1 MNAPSD
7 ITLYIAGPMTG
18 LPQLNYP
25 AFHQAAKQLRAA
37 GYTVLNPAETE
48 RPCRNP
54 TWEDWMRAAIALLIQ
69 ADHVATLDGFEHSK
83 GALLEIQIAHGL
95 GMTWDPV
102 QRHLHVATKMAS
114 TR

>member
-25 AFHQAAKQLRAA
+25 AFHAAARQLRAA
-37 GYTVLNPAETE
+37 GYTVLNPAEGE

-54 TWEDWMRAAIALLIQ
+54 TWEDWMRQAIGMLIR
-69 ADHVATLDGFEHSK
+69 ADHIATLPGWHESR
-83 GALLEIQIAHGL
+83 GAVIEVNLASNL
-95 GMTWDPV
+95 GMGRESVD
-102 QRHLHVATKMAS
+102 RHLEAATTMA
-114 TR
+114 TP